1 MTTFK
6 KLLGKSAQSSH
17 EIYDIQAKAD
27 GRTVYSSRDELDR
40 ALSSKIAKMHLSIG
54 GEQNSTRVCAAVLA
68 SGQFIVLSTPEYAKG
83 DAANQ
88 VRAACQQKNSK
99 AGPVNVYMVTSN
111 LLLSLQDRKSGP
123 NRISNDREDSV
134 YTEAFSE
141 IIAWGVQN
149 NASDVNLNVAK
160 DEGKSQIKFHI
171 DGLYVAPPRWNI
183 ETARLE
189 EILNVA
195 WQSNVGGVGAVL
207 AHGEESQCRVE
218 TVVEGQKII
227 GRWAG
232 MAADRGLS
240 VTIRLQKVGSK
251 TPIRSLEDLG
261 YLPSQIEAFDRAQR
275 SEGGA
280 IVFSGVVGSGKTE
293 GLGSLITRLGY
304 DRKIISIEDPVEL
317 ELPNVI
323 QNTVARSLQG
333 GDEDAFLAKQRTLKR
348 SAPHD
353 VYLGEIRDIETGRT
367 FQDVTSS
374 GTNLYSTVHAPSA
387 GQVPAR
393 LYSETIGIAA
403 DFISSPGVLKLLVHQ
418 ALVPKVCPHCAMP
431 LLTLTKEGGQD
442 SKEHR
447 RDGAYWS
454 EYCFRIER
462 LYKIDLNVLKVRN
475 PSGCS
480 KCQNKEIPQLTGYSG
495 RTAISEMI
503 EPEIQR
509 GILRF
514 VRERDPLGLQLYLDK
529 LDRTSIDD
537 ADMTNKSMMECAM
550 YKATLGLFDVRDIEM
565 KTSSF
570 DTVELIK
577 KNMAG
582 SK

>member
-6 KLLGKSAQSSH
+6 QLLGKPAQGSH
-17 EIYDIQAKAD
+17 EIYQIQAEAD
-27 GRTVYSSRDELDR
+27 GHTVYTSSEELDR

-54 GEQNSTRVCAAVLA
+54 GEQHAARVCAAVLS
-68 SGQFIVLSTPEYAKG
+68 SGQFIVLSTPEYARG
-83 DAANQ
+83 DTADKI
-88 VRAACQQKNSK
+88 RAACRQKNTKS
-99 AGPVNVYMVTSN
+99 GPVEIYMVTPN
-111 LLLSLQDRKSGP
+111 LLLSLQNRKSGS
-123 NRISNDREDSV
+123 NRISSDREDSA
-134 YTEAFSE
+134 YNEAFSE

-160 DEGKSQIKFHI
+160 DDVKSQIKFHI
-171 DGLYVAPPRWNI
+171 DGLYVAPPRWSI

-195 WQSNVGGVGAVL
+195 WQSNHGGVGAVL
-207 AHGEESQCRVE
+207 AHDTESQCRVE
-218 TVVEGQKII
+218 TVVDGQKVI

-251 TPIRSLEDLG
+251 TPIRSLNALG
-261 YLPSQIEAFDRAQR
+261 YLPSQVEAFDRAQR

-304 DRKIISIEDPVEL
+304 DRKIISVEDPVEL

-387 GQVPAR
+387 GQVPER
-393 LYSETIGIAA
+393 LYSNTIGIAA
-403 DFISSPGVLKLLVHQ
+403 DFLSSPGVLKLLVHQ
-418 ALVPKVCPHCAMP
+418 ALAPKICPHCAMP
-431 LLTLTKEGGQD
+431 LLTLAKEGGEDFMQ
-442 SKEHR
+442 
-447 RDGAYWS
+447 RDRNPGYWS
-454 EYCFRIER
+454 DYCKRIER
-462 LYKIDLNVLKVRN
+462 LYDINIDALKVRN

-480 KCQNKEIPQLTGYSG
+480 KCQNKEIPQLNGYAG
-495 RTAISEMI
+495 RTSIVEMI
-503 EPEIQR
+503 EPPVQL
-509 GILRF
+509 GILKF
-514 VRERDPLGLQLYLDK
+514 VRDRDPLGLQLYLDN
-529 LDRTSIDD
+529 LERTAVDHP
-537 ADMTNKSMMECAM
+537 DMTNKSMMECAM
-550 YKATLGLFDVRDIEM
+550 YKATQGMFDVRDIEM

-570 DTVELIK
+570 DTVELIQ
-577 KNMAG
+577 KNKA
-582 SK
+582 SRK

>member
-1 MTTFK
+1 MTSFK
-6 KLLGKSAQSSH
+6 TLLGKPAESSD
-17 EIYDIQAKAD
+17 EIYRIRAEAN
-27 GRTVYSSRDELDR
+27 GHTVYTSSEDLDR

-54 GEQNSTRVCAAVLA
+54 GEQNAARVCAAVLA

-83 DAANQ
+83 DTADQ
-88 VRAACQQKNSK
+88 IRAACRQKNPK
-99 AGPVNVYMVTSN
+99 AGPVEIYMVTPN
-111 LLLSLQDRKSGP
+111 LLLSLQNRKSGT
-123 NRISNDREDSV
+123 NRIASDREDSA
-134 YTEAFSE
+134 YNEAFSE

-160 DEGKSQIKFHI
+160 DDVKSQIKFHI

-207 AHGEESQCRVE
+207 AHNEETQCRVE
-218 TVVEGQKII
+218 TFVDGQKII

-251 TPIRSLEDLG
+251 TPIRSLEALG

-293 GLGSLITRLGY
+293 GLGSLITRLGF
-304 DRKIISIEDPVEL
+304 DRKIISVEDPVEL

-353 VYLGEIRDIETGRT
+353 VYLGEIRDIETGLT

-374 GTNLYSTVHAPSA
+374 GTNLYSTVHAYSA
-387 GQVPAR
+387 GQVPER
-393 LYSETIGIAA
+393 LYSDTIGISA
-403 DFISSPGVLKLLVHQ
+403 DFLSSPGILKLLVHQ
-418 ALVPKVCPHCAMP
+418 ALVPKICPHCALP
-431 LLTLTKEGGQD
+431 LLTLAQKGGQD
-442 SKEHR
+442 FMQRER
-447 RDGAYWS
+447 NAAYWS
-454 EYCFRIER
+454 DYCNRIHR
-462 LYKIDLNVLKVRN
+462 LYAINVDALKIRN

-480 KCQNKEIPQLTGYSG
+480 KCQNKEIPQLNGYSG
-495 RTAISEMI
+495 RTSITEMI
-503 EPEIQR
+503 EPPVQL
-509 GILRF
+509 GMLKY
-514 VRERDPLGLQLYLDK
+514 VRDRDPLGLQLYLDK
-529 LDRTSIDD
+529 LERSPIDD

-550 YKATLGLFDVRDIEM
+550 YKATLGLFDVRDIEL

-570 DTVELIK
+570 DTVELIQRNRVGHK
-577 KNMAG
+577 
-582 SK
+582 

>member
-6 KLLGKSAQSSH
+6 MLLGKPAKNSH
-17 EIYDIQAKAD
+17 EIYEIQAEAD
-27 GRTVYSSRDELDR
+27 GRTVYSSSDELDR

-54 GEQNSTRVCAAVLA
+54 GEQNSTRVCAAVLG
-68 SGQFIVLSTPEYAKG
+68 SGQFIVLSTPEYSKS
-83 DAANQ
+83 DTVTK
-88 VRAACQQKNSK
+88 VRAVCQQKNSK
-99 AGPVNVYMVTSN
+99 SGTVEVYMVTPN
-111 LLLSLQDRKSGP
+111 LLLSLQNRKSGS
-123 NRISNDREDSV
+123 NRISSDREDSV
-134 YTEAFSE
+134 YTEAFGE

-149 NASDVNLNVAK
+149 NSSDVNLNVAK
-160 DEGKSQIKFHI
+160 DEVKSQIKFHI

-207 AHGEESQCRVE
+207 AHNEESQCRVE
-218 TVVEGQKII
+218 TVVDGQKIV

-251 TPIRSLEDLG
+251 TPIRSLSALG
-261 YLPSQIEAFDRAQR
+261 YLPSQEEAFDRAQR

-293 GLGSLITRLGY
+293 GLGSLITRLGN
-304 DRKIISIEDPVEL
+304 DRKIISVEDPVEL

-353 VYLGEIRDIETGRT
+353 VYLGEIRDIETGLT

-374 GTNLYSTVHAPSA
+374 GTNLYSTVHANSA
-387 GQVPAR
+387 GQVPER
-393 LYSETIGIAA
+393 LYSNTIGIPA
-403 DFISSPGVLKLLVHQ
+403 DFLSSPGVLKLLVHQ
-418 ALVPKVCPHCAMP
+418 ALAPKICLHCSMP
-431 LLTLTKEGGQD
+431 LMTLAQQGGD
-442 SKEHR
+442 DFMRRH
-447 RDGAYWS
+447 RDGAHWS
-454 EYCFRIER
+454 EYCKRIER
-462 LYKIDLNVLKVRN
+462 LYDINIDQLKVRN

-480 KCQNKEIPQLTGYSG
+480 KCQNKEIPQLNGYSG
-495 RTAISEMI
+495 RTSIVEMI
-503 EPEIQR
+503 EPPVQL
-509 GILRF
+509 GILKY
-514 VRERDPLGLQLYLDK
+514 VRDRDPLGLQLFLDN
-529 LDRTSIDD
+529 LPRSAIDD
-537 ADMTNKSMMECAM
+537 PDMTNKSMMECAM
-550 YKATLGLFDVRDIEM
+550 YKATQGMFDVRDIEM

-570 DTVELIK
+570 DTVELVK
-577 KNMAG
+577 KAQAAR
-582 SK
+582 K